1 MNEHDGVDAA
11 ASPQGAARA
20 ASGGDV
26 PRGLDPVAA
35 IAGGLF
41 VVLGGVFLL
50 DALDVW
56 DARAA
61 IVLPVLVIGLGLA
74 LLSGAL
80 RGSVRGG

>member
-1 MNEHDGVDAA
+1 MNEQDGIDTA
-11 ASPQGAARA
+11 ASPQSAARA

-26 PRGLDPVAA
+26 PQGLDPVGG

-41 VVLGGVFLL
+41 VVLGIVFLL

-56 DARAA
+56 DARTA